1 MTDTQKKFLEIAK
14 RVEVLK
20 EEMKALLPTMNELM
34 AQLPVNELFQDSE
47 TGLVYKIQP
56 AKGTYVYFNPLEY
69 VRTKKEGE
77 DKGTLS
83 KKEAEEAGFVLSK

>member
-1 MTDTQKKFLEIAK
+1 MTDAQKKFLEISK

-20 EEMKALLPTMNELM
+20 EEMKSLLPTMNELM
-34 AQLPVNELFQDSE
+34 AEMKVGELFQDSE
-47 TGLVYKIQP
+47 TGLVYKIQA

-69 VRTKKEGE
+69 VRTKKVGE

-83 KKEAEEAGFVLSK
+83 KKEAEEAGFYF

>member
-1 MTDTQKKFLEIAK
+1 MTDAQKKFLELAK
-14 RVEVLK
+14 RVEILK

-34 AQLPVNELFQDSE
+34 TEMKVGELFQDTD
-47 TGLVYKIQP
+47 TGLVYKIQV